1 MLCSVLPT
9 YEPGA
14 HRSVSLGMSL
24 SHESIWLALKSNIGM
39 CRCRLHGP
47 APSPLGWIPWWPR
60 VMVAMMSRGGL
71 TRRIMWGATRRFHMA
86 TIGHKFRHIYL
97 ATHASMRDRDLKLA
111 LPERRRYV
119 VPFVVDCSDLNVPAE
134 RSNARVQK
142 ECDKSCNQR
151 HRRRRRRRPPFGGT
165 HVHVGTPAI

>member
-1 MLCSVLPT
+1 M
-9 YEPGA
+9 
-14 HRSVSLGMSL
+14 
-24 SHESIWLALKSNIGM
+24 
-39 CRCRLHGP
+39 
-47 APSPLGWIPWWPR
+47 PSPRSSSFTFRLDTL
-60 VMVAMMSRGGL
+60 VATGDGGDDVK
-71 TRRIMWGATRRFHMA
+71 RRPDKANHVGRDKAISYGYYRSLD
-86 TIGHKFRHIYL
+86 KFRHIYL

-111 LPERRRYV
+111 LPERRRDV

-151 HRRRRRRRPPFGGT
+151 HRRRRGRRPPFGGT